1 MRVLTK
7 ATCILS
13 TTALMT
19 CAIGSGVLA
28 NEELQ
33 KLSSDPKN
41 WAMPTG
47 DYANTRY
54 SKLTRSPQETSRTC
68 RSSGRSRPAC
78 CAATK
83 AARW

>member
-7 ATCILS
+7 ATYILS
-13 TTALMT
+13 TTALLT
-19 CAIGSGVLA
+19 CAIASGVLA
-28 NEELQ
+28 NDELQ

-41 WAMPTG
+41 WAMQTG

-54 SKLTRSPQETSRTC
+54 SKLDQITPRTSRTC
-68 RSSGRSRPAC
+68 RSPGRSRPAC
-78 CAATK
+78 CAATR